1 MNATTLSNEIALR
14 IGLAARELPDTDAAR
29 LIRVLDDVIG
39 LPPTEQTLAGLTVKH
54 LKAAGDGEFANVETA
69 ALKSVLA
76 LLKGEAGV
84 GLDPLP
90 ETQPLADGE
99 MPNSI
104 RVACASNKGEMLDG
118 HFGSCRRFL
127 IYQISQTECRLIE
140 IRDINDAKATDGKNR
155 YRASLIGDCQIL
167 FVASIG
173 GPAAANVVRA
183 GVHPIKKPQVGLA
196 RDEMQALQM
205 VIGRHA
211 SPWLAKT
218 MGQSAEERIRFE
230 QEAGA

>member
-1 MNATTLSNEIALR
+1 
-14 IGLAARELPDTDAAR
+14 
-29 LIRVLDDVIG
+29 
-39 LPPTEQTLAGLTVKH
+39 
-54 LKAAGDGEFANVETA
+54 
-69 ALKSVLA
+69 
-76 LLKGEAGV
+76 
-84 GLDPLP
+84 
-90 ETQPLADGE
+90 
-99 MPNSI
+99 
-104 RVACASNKGEMLDG
+104 
-118 HFGSCRRFL
+118 
-127 IYQISQTECRLIE
+127 LIE